1 MLKCLYKKGKAVI
14 DLHTHTLLSDGLLCP
29 AEMVQRA
36 KETGYR
42 VLGITDH
49 VDSTKLDWVI
59 PTLVRFCEE
68 INRVENSIKV
78 IPGVELTHL
87 PPSLI
92 KSYASKARQKGA
104 KIVIVHGE
112 TIIEPVP
119 PGTNLAALKADVD
132 ILAHPGL
139 IKDEE
144 VKLAAEKGI
153 YLEISARKGHC
164 LTNGR
169 IVSLA
174 KKYGARLIINTDAH
188 SPEDLIPLSRAE
200 KILLGAGL
208 EPEEVKRV
216 LENSEK
222 FVGNLSL

>member
-1 MLKCLYKKGKAVI
+1 MI